1 MFQTSPAISFGERSS
16 YLIVLK
22 VDLKDA
28 SNMKKRGGLDEK
40 RGCYAAMQL
49 HVIPFGLQTAGTRAV
64 LLGKVFYRA
73 QNHVEHWV
81 YSMK

>member
-1 MFQTSPAISFGERSS
+1 
-16 YLIVLK
+16 
-22 VDLKDA
+22 
-28 SNMKKRGGLDEK
+28 MKKLGGLDEK
-40 RGCYAAMQL
+40 RGCYAAMPV